1 VARALA
7 NVPHRIAAIGVPN
20 VEHRKYGTWQEH
32 NAAHGLDARGIRA
45 RILRALSRD
54 A

>member
-1 VARALA
+1 VAAALTDI
-7 NVPHRIAAIGVPN
+7 PHRIAALGVPN
-20 VEHRKYGTWQEH
+20 TEHRKYGTWHEH

-45 RILRALSRD
+45 RVIRALSRN